1 MEITYTDGTKVI
13 MSANCDCGL
22 TGGCL
27 KCRPIT
33 LVYRISQNKLFMEL
47 VAQGLKA
54 YKFY

>member
-22 TGGCL
+22 TGGCP